1 MLSRGLDDSF
11 DPEIRR
17 NITAVTATRL
27 VTNACYR
34 FAPPF
39 LAIIAKGFNA
49 SIEDVGIALAIS
61 ELTGLTSPM
70 AGRFVDR
77 LTHRTSMLLGLIGTA
92 VGCII
97 AALATNL
104 TMFGVGVAVLTL
116 TKQSFDLGLGAWIAD
131 HVKYEQRG
139 RIVGLTETSWALG
152 LLVGVSAM
160 GVITALTSWR
170 VAYWVGVTSLVI
182 CVVVIAG
189 RINARPRAHHV
200 HVHGTPKR
208 ITGRSWLVVAT
219 MFCIMA
225 SAQNLF
231 VTFGAWLEDGFGFGA
246 ARISAV
252 GFLVGG
258 IELLASTSSARLT
271 DTWGKENSIAI
282 GALLIVPSGI
292 LLALGESNLIVGVI
306 AVIIY
311 FMSFEFSVVSLL
323 PLATQLVPN
332 NPGAGLGWVLGA
344 GTVGRAVMSRVATTT
359 YANYGIGAPAMIG
372 AVFGILGAACILSFR
387 RRGGAHLG

>member
-1 MLSRGLDDSF
+1 MLGRGLDDSF

-17 NITAVTATRL
+17 NITAVTAARL

-39 LAIIAKGFNA
+39 LAIIAKGFDA
-49 SIEDVGIALAIS
+49 SIEDIGIAVAIS

-70 AGRFVDR
+70 AGRLVDR
-77 LTHRTSMLLGLIGTA
+77 LTHRTSMLLGLVGTA
-92 VGCII
+92 IGCAI
-97 AALATNL
+97 AALAPNL
-104 TMFGVGVAVLTL
+104 AVFGVGVAVLAL

-139 RIVGLTETSWALG
+139 RIVGLTETAWALG

-160 GVITALTSWR
+160 GVITSLTSWR
-170 VAYWVGVTSLVI
+170 VAYWVGIASLVVSI
-182 CVVVIAG
+182 VVIAG
-189 RINARPRAHHV
+189 RINSRPRATHA
-200 HVHGTPKR
+200 HVHGDRRR
-208 ITGRSWLVVAT
+208 ITGRGWLVVAT

-246 ARISAV
+246 ARISAI

-258 IELLASTSSARLT
+258 IELVASTSSARLT
-271 DTWGKENSIAI
+271 DSWGKENSIAI
-282 GALLIVPSGI
+282 GALVIVPAGI
-292 LLALGESNLIVGVI
+292 VLALGESNVVIGVA

-311 FMSFEFSVVSLL
+311 FLGFEFSVVSLL

-344 GTVGRAVMSRVATTT
+344 GTVGRAVMARVATTT
-359 YANYGIGAPAMIG
+359 YSEYGIAAPALIG
-372 AVFGILGAACILSFR
+372 AVFGVLGALCITAFR
-387 RRGGAHLG
+387 RRGGA

>member
-1 MLSRGLDDSF
+1 MLGRGLDDSF
-11 DPEIRR
+11 DGEIRN
-17 NITAVTATRL
+17 NITAVTAARL

-39 LAIIAKGFNA
+39 LAIIAKGFDA
-49 SIEDVGIALAIS
+49 SIEDIGIALAIS

-70 AGRFVDR
+70 AGRLVDR
-77 LTHRTSMLLGLIGTA
+77 LTHRMSMLLGLIGTTI
-92 VGCII
+92 GCVI
-97 AALATNL
+97 AALSPNL
-104 TMFGVGVAVLTL
+104 LVFGIGVTVLAL

-139 RIVGLTETSWALG
+139 RIVGLTETAWALG

-160 GVITALTSWR
+160 GVITAVSSWR
-170 VAYWVGVTSLVI
+170 VAYWVGIASLVAFI
-182 CVVVIAG
+182 VVIAG
-189 RINARPRAHHV
+189 RINAQPRATHV
-200 HVHGTPKR
+200 HVHGAPKR
-208 ITGRSWLVVAT
+208 ITGRAWLVVAT

-231 VTFGAWLEDGFGFGA
+231 VTFGAWLEDDFGFGA

-258 IELLASTSSARLT
+258 IELVASTSSARLT
-271 DTWGKENSIAI
+271 DSWGKENSIAL

-292 LLALGESNLIVGVI
+292 LLALGGSNLVVGVV

-311 FMSFEFSVVSLL
+311 FMGFEFSVVSLL
-323 PLATQLVPN
+323 PVATQLVPN

-344 GTVGRAVMSRVATTT
+344 GTVGRAVMARVATTS
-359 YANYGIGAPAMIG
+359 YSEYGIAAPALIG
-372 AVFGILGAACILSFR
+372 AVFGVLGALCILAFR
-387 RRGGAHLG
+387 RRGGAHVD

>member
-1 MLSRGLDDSF
+1 MLNRLLDDSF
-11 DPEIRR
+11 DKEIRR
-17 NITAVTATRL
+17 NITAVTVARL
-27 VTNACYR
+27 VANAAYR
-34 FAPPF
+34 FAPLF
-39 LAIIAKGFNA
+39 LATIARGF
-49 SIEDVGIALAIS
+49 DVSLSTLGFAIFVS
-61 ELTGLTSPM
+61 ELSGFASPL
-70 AGRFVDR
+70 AGRIVDR

-92 VGCII
+92 LGCVI
-97 AALATNL
+97 AALAPNL
-104 TMFGVGVAVLTL
+104 LVFGIGVAVLAL

-160 GVITALTSWR
+160 GVITALSSWR
-170 VAYWVGVTSLVI
+170 VAYWVGIASLVFY
-182 CVVVIAG
+182 VFVIAK
-189 RINARPRAHHV
+189 RINAQPRATHE
-200 HVHGTPKR
+200 HVHGAPRR
-208 ITGRSWLVVAT
+208 ITGRAWLVVAT

-231 VTFGAWLEDGFGFGA
+231 VTFGAWLEDDFGFGA

-258 IELLASTSSARLT
+258 IELVASTSSARLT
-271 DTWGKENSIAI
+271 DTWGKENSIAL

-292 LLALGESNLIVGVI
+292 LLALGGSNLIIGVI

-311 FMSFEFSVVSLL
+311 FMGFEFSVVSLL
-323 PLATQLVPN
+323 PVATQLVPN

-344 GTVGRAVMSRVATTT
+344 GTVGRAVMARVATTSYT
-359 YANYGIGAPAMIG
+359 EYGIGAPALIG
-372 AVFGILGAACILSFR
+372 AAFGVLGALCILAFR

>member
-1 MLSRGLDDSF
+1 MLGRGLDDSF

-17 NITAVTATRL
+17 NITAVTSARL

-49 SIEDVGIALAIS
+49 SIEDIGIAVAIS

-70 AGRFVDR
+70 AGRLVDR
-77 LTHRTSMLLGLIGTA
+77 LSHRTSMLLGLVGTA
-92 VGCII
+92 LGCMI
-97 AALATNL
+97 AALAPNL
-104 TMFGVGVAVLTL
+104 VVFGVGIAVLAL
-116 TKQSFDLGLGAWIAD
+116 TKQSFDLGLGSWIAD

-152 LLVGVSAM
+152 LLIGVSAM
-160 GVITALTSWR
+160 GLITAVSSWR
-170 VAYWVGVTSLVI
+170 VAYWVGIAMLAWFVLVI
-182 CVVVIAG
+182 G
-189 RINARPRAHHV
+189 RRVNAAPRATHV
-200 HVHGTPKR
+200 HVHGAPRR
-208 ITGRSWLVVAT
+208 ITGHAWFAVAT

-231 VTFGAWLEDGFGFGA
+231 VTFGAWLEDDFGFGA
-246 ARISAV
+246 ARISAI

-258 IELLASTSSARLT
+258 IELFASTSSARLT
-271 DTWGKENSIAI
+271 DRWGKERSIAI
-282 GALLIVPSGI
+282 GALLIAPAGI
-292 LLALGESNLIVGVI
+292 VLALGGSNLVVGVAAI
-306 AVIIY
+306 VIY
-311 FMSFEFSVVSLL
+311 FMGFEFSVVSLL
-323 PLATQLVPN
+323 PVATQLVPN

-344 GTVGRAVMSRVATTT
+344 GTVGRAVMAPIATTA
-359 YANYGIGAPAMIG
+359 YANQGIGAPALIG
-372 AVFGILGAACILSFR
+372 ATFGVLGALCISSFR

>member
-1 MLSRGLDDSF
+1 MLGRGLDDSF

-17 NITAVTATRL
+17 NITAVTAARL

-39 LAIIAKGFNA
+39 LAIIAKGFDA
-49 SIEDVGIALAIS
+49 SIEDIGIAVAIS

-70 AGRFVDR
+70 AGRLVDR
-77 LTHRTSMLLGLIGTA
+77 LTHRTSMLLGLVGTA
-92 VGCII
+92 LGCVI
-97 AALATNL
+97 AALAPNL
-104 TMFGVGVAVLTL
+104 LVFGIGVAVLAL

-152 LLVGVSAM
+152 LLIGVSVM
-160 GVITALTSWR
+160 GVITALSSWR
-170 VAYWVGVTSLVI
+170 VAYWVGIASLVFY
-182 CVVVIAG
+182 VFVIAR
-189 RINARPRAHHV
+189 RINAQPRATHE
-200 HVHGTPKR
+200 HVHGAPRR
-208 ITGRSWLVVAT
+208 ITGRAWLVVAT

-231 VTFGAWLEDGFGFGA
+231 VTFGAWLEDDFGFGA

-258 IELLASTSSARLT
+258 IELVASTSSARLT
-271 DTWGKENSIAI
+271 DTWGKENSIAL

-292 LLALGESNLIVGVI
+292 LLALGGSNLIIGVI

-311 FMSFEFSVVSLL
+311 FMGFEFSVVSLL
-323 PLATQLVPN
+323 PVATQLVPN

-344 GTVGRAVMSRVATTT
+344 GTVGRAVMARVATTSYT
-359 YANYGIGAPAMIG
+359 EYGIAAPALIG
-372 AVFGILGAACILSFR
+372 AAFGVLGALCILAFR

>member
-1 MLSRGLDDSF
+1 MLGRGLDDSF

-17 NITAVTATRL
+17 NITAVTAARL

-39 LAIIAKGFNA
+39 LAIIAKGFDA
-49 SIEDVGIALAIS
+49 SIEDIGIAVAIS

-70 AGRFVDR
+70 AGRLVDR
-77 LTHRTSMLLGLIGTA
+77 LSHRTSMLLGLVGTA
-92 VGCII
+92 LGCVI
-97 AALATNL
+97 AALAPNL
-104 TMFGVGVAVLTL
+104 FTFGVGIAVLAL
-116 TKQSFDLGLGAWIAD
+116 TKQSFDLGLGSWIAD

-160 GVITALTSWR
+160 GLITAVSSWR
-170 VAYWVGVTSLVI
+170 VAYWVGIAMLAWFVLVI
-182 CVVVIAG
+182 G
-189 RINARPRAHHV
+189 RRVNAQPRATHI
-200 HVHGTPKR
+200 HVHGAPRR
-208 ITGRSWLVVAT
+208 ITGHAWFAVAT

-231 VTFGAWLEDGFGFGA
+231 VTFGAWLEDDFGFGA
-246 ARISAV
+246 ARISAI

-258 IELLASTSSARLT
+258 IELFASTSSARLT
-271 DTWGKENSIAI
+271 DRWGKERSIAI
-282 GALLIVPSGI
+282 GALVIAPAGIV
-292 LLALGESNLIVGVI
+292 LALGGSNLVVGVAAI
-306 AVIIY
+306 VIY
-311 FMSFEFSVVSLL
+311 FMGFEFSVVSLL
-323 PLATQLVPN
+323 PVATQLVPN

-344 GTVGRAVMSRVATTT
+344 GTVGRAVMAPIATTT
-359 YANYGIGAPAMIG
+359 YANHGIGAPALIG
-372 AVFGILGAACILSFR
+372 ATFGVLGALCISSFR

>member
-1 MLSRGLDDSF
+1 MLGRGLDDSF

-17 NITAVTATRL
+17 NITAVTSARL

-49 SIEDVGIALAIS
+49 SIEDIGIAVAIS

-70 AGRFVDR
+70 AGRLVDR
-77 LTHRTSMLLGLIGTA
+77 LSHRTSMLLGLVGTA
-92 VGCII
+92 LGCMI
-97 AALATNL
+97 AALAHNL
-104 TMFGVGVAVLTL
+104 VVFGVGIAVLAL
-116 TKQSFDLGLGAWIAD
+116 TKQSFDLGLGSWIAD

-152 LLVGVSAM
+152 LLIGVSAM
-160 GVITALTSWR
+160 GLITAVSSWR
-170 VAYWVGVTSLVI
+170 VAYWVGIAMLAWFVLVI
-182 CVVVIAG
+182 G
-189 RINARPRAHHV
+189 RRVNAAPRATHV
-200 HVHGTPKR
+200 HVHGAPRR
-208 ITGRSWLVVAT
+208 ITGHAWFAVAT

-231 VTFGAWLEDGFGFGA
+231 VTFGAWLEDDFGFGA
-246 ARISAV
+246 ARISAI

-258 IELLASTSSARLT
+258 IELFASTSSARLT
-271 DTWGKENSIAI
+271 DRWGKERSIAI
-282 GALLIVPSGI
+282 GALLIAPAGI
-292 LLALGESNLIVGVI
+292 VLALGGSNLVVGVAAI
-306 AVIIY
+306 VIY
-311 FMSFEFSVVSLL
+311 FMGFEFSVVSLL
-323 PLATQLVPN
+323 PVATQLVPN

-344 GTVGRAVMSRVATTT
+344 GTVGRAVMAPIATTA
-359 YANYGIGAPAMIG
+359 YANQGIGAPALIG
-372 AVFGILGAACILSFR
+372 ATFGVLGALCISSFR

>member
-1 MLSRGLDDSF
+1 
-11 DPEIRR
+11 
-17 NITAVTATRL
+17 
-27 VTNACYR
+27 
-34 FAPPF
+34 
-39 LAIIAKGFNA
+39 
-49 SIEDVGIALAIS
+49 
-61 ELTGLTSPM
+61 
-70 AGRFVDR
+70 
-77 LTHRTSMLLGLIGTA
+77 MLLGLVGTA
-92 VGCII
+92 LGCVI
-97 AALATNL
+97 AALAPNL
-104 TMFGVGVAVLTL
+104 LVFGIGVAVLAL

-160 GVITALTSWR
+160 GVITALSSWR
-170 VAYWVGVTSLVI
+170 VAYWVGIASLVFY
-182 CVVVIAG
+182 VFVIAK
-189 RINARPRAHHV
+189 RINAQPRATHE
-200 HVHGTPKR
+200 HVHGAPRR
-208 ITGRSWLVVAT
+208 ITGRAWLVVAT

-231 VTFGAWLEDGFGFGA
+231 VTFGAWLEDDFGFGA

-258 IELLASTSSARLT
+258 IELVASTSSARLT
-271 DTWGKENSIAI
+271 DTWGKENSIAL

-292 LLALGESNLIVGVI
+292 LLALGGSNLIIGVI

-311 FMSFEFSVVSLL
+311 FMGFEFSVVSLL
-323 PLATQLVPN
+323 PVATQLVPN

-344 GTVGRAVMSRVATTT
+344 GTVGRAVMARVATTSYT
-359 YANYGIGAPAMIG
+359 EYGIAAPALIG
-372 AVFGILGAACILSFR
+372 AAFGVLGALCILAFR

>member
-1 MLSRGLDDSF
+1 MLGRGLDDSF

-17 NITAVTATRL
+17 NITAVTSARL

-49 SIEDVGIALAIS
+49 SIEDIGIAVAIS

-70 AGRFVDR
+70 AGRLVDR
-77 LTHRTSMLLGLIGTA
+77 LSHRTSMLLGLVGTA
-92 VGCII
+92 LGCMI
-97 AALATNL
+97 AALAPNL
-104 TMFGVGVAVLTL
+104 VVFGVGIAVLAL
-116 TKQSFDLGLGAWIAD
+116 TKQSFDLGLGSWIAD

-152 LLVGVSAM
+152 LLIGVSAM
-160 GVITALTSWR
+160 GLITAVSSWR
-170 VAYWVGVTSLVI
+170 VAYWVGIAMLAWFVLVI
-182 CVVVIAG
+182 G
-189 RINARPRAHHV
+189 RRVNAAPRATHV
-200 HVHGTPKR
+200 HVHGAPRR
-208 ITGRSWLVVAT
+208 ITGHAWFAVAT

-231 VTFGAWLEDGFGFGA
+231 VTFGAWLEDDFGFGA
-246 ARISAV
+246 ARISAI

-258 IELLASTSSARLT
+258 IELFASTSSARLT
-271 DTWGKENSIAI
+271 DRWGKERSIAI
-282 GALLIVPSGI
+282 GALLIAPAGI
-292 LLALGESNLIVGVI
+292 VLALGGSNLVVGVAAI
-306 AVIIY
+306 IIY
-311 FMSFEFSVVSLL
+311 FMGFEFSVVSLL
-323 PLATQLVPN
+323 PVATQLVPN

-344 GTVGRAVMSRVATTT
+344 GTVGRAVMAPIATTT
-359 YANYGIGAPAMIG
+359 YANQGIGAPALIG
-372 AVFGILGAACILSFR
+372 ATFGVLGALCISSFR

>member
-1 MLSRGLDDSF
+1 MLGRGLDDSF

-17 NITAVTATRL
+17 NITAVTAARL

-39 LAIIAKGFNA
+39 LAIIAKGFDA
-49 SIEDVGIALAIS
+49 SIEDIGIAVAIS

-70 AGRFVDR
+70 AGRLVDR

-92 VGCII
+92 LGCVI
-97 AALATNL
+97 AALAPNL
-104 TMFGVGVAVLTL
+104 LVFGIGVAVLAL

-160 GVITALTSWR
+160 GVITALSSWR
-170 VAYWVGVTSLVI
+170 VAYWVGIASLVFY
-182 CVVVIAG
+182 VFVIAK
-189 RINARPRAHHV
+189 RINAQPRA
-200 HVHGTPKR
+200 PRR
-208 ITGRSWLVVAT
+208 ITGRAWLVVAT

-231 VTFGAWLEDGFGFGA
+231 VTFGAWLEDDFGFGA

-258 IELLASTSSARLT
+258 IELVASTSSARLT
-271 DTWGKENSIAI
+271 DTWGKENSIAL

-292 LLALGESNLIVGVI
+292 LLALGGSNLIIGVV

-311 FMSFEFSVVSLL
+311 FMGFEFSVVSLL
-323 PLATQLVPN
+323 PVATQLVPN

-344 GTVGRAVMSRVATTT
+344 GTVGRAVMARVATTSYT
-359 YANYGIGAPAMIG
+359 EYGIAAPALIG
-372 AVFGILGAACILSFR
+372 AAFGVLGALCILAFR

>member
-1 MLSRGLDDSF
+1 MLGRGLDDSF

-17 NITAVTATRL
+17 NITAVTAARL

-39 LAIIAKGFNA
+39 LAIIAKGFDA
-49 SIEDVGIALAIS
+49 SIEDIGIAVAIS

-70 AGRFVDR
+70 AGRLVDR
-77 LTHRTSMLLGLIGTA
+77 LSHRTSMLLGLVGTA
-92 VGCII
+92 LGCMI
-97 AALATNL
+97 AALAPNL
-104 TMFGVGVAVLTL
+104 FTFGVGIAVLAL
-116 TKQSFDLGLGAWIAD
+116 TKQSFDLGLGSWIAD

-160 GVITALTSWR
+160 GLITAVSSWR
-170 VAYWVGVTSLVI
+170 VAYWVGIAMLAWFVLVI
-182 CVVVIAG
+182 G
-189 RINARPRAHHV
+189 RRVNAQPRATHV
-200 HVHGTPKR
+200 HVHGAPRR
-208 ITGRSWLVVAT
+208 ITGHAWFAVAT

-231 VTFGAWLEDGFGFGA
+231 VTFGAWLEDDFGFGA
-246 ARISAV
+246 ARISAI

-258 IELLASTSSARLT
+258 IELFASTSSARLT
-271 DTWGKENSIAI
+271 DRWGKERSIAI
-282 GALLIVPSGI
+282 GALVIAPAGIV
-292 LLALGESNLIVGVI
+292 LALGGSNLVVGVAAI
-306 AVIIY
+306 VIY
-311 FMSFEFSVVSLL
+311 FMGFEFSVVSLL
-323 PLATQLVPN
+323 PVATQLVPN

-344 GTVGRAVMSRVATTT
+344 GTVGRAVMAPIATTT
-359 YANYGIGAPAMIG
+359 YANHGIGAPALIG
-372 AVFGILGAACILSFR
+372 ATFGVLGAVCISSFR

>member
-1 MLSRGLDDSF
+1 MLGRGLDDSF
-11 DPEIRR
+11 DAEIRN
-17 NITAVTATRL
+17 NITAVTAARL

-39 LAIIAKGFNA
+39 LAIIAKGFDA
-49 SIEDVGIALAIS
+49 SIEDIGIALAIS

-70 AGRFVDR
+70 AGRLVDR
-77 LTHRTSMLLGLIGTA
+77 LTHRISMLLGLIGTTI
-92 VGCII
+92 GCVI
-97 AALATNL
+97 AALSPNL
-104 TMFGVGVAVLTL
+104 LVFGIGVTVLAL

-139 RIVGLTETSWALG
+139 RIVGLTETAWALG

-160 GVITALTSWR
+160 GVITAVSSWR
-170 VAYWVGVTSLVI
+170 VAYWVGIASLVAFI
-182 CVVVIAG
+182 VVIAG
-189 RINARPRAHHV
+189 RINAQPRATHV
-200 HVHGTPKR
+200 HVHGAPKR
-208 ITGRSWLVVAT
+208 ITGRAWLVVAT

-231 VTFGAWLEDGFGFGA
+231 VTFGAWLEDDFGFGA

-258 IELLASTSSARLT
+258 IELVASTSSARLT
-271 DTWGKENSIAI
+271 DSWGKENSIAL

-292 LLALGESNLIVGVI
+292 LLALGGSNLFVGVV

-311 FMSFEFSVVSLL
+311 FMGFEFSVVSLL
-323 PLATQLVPN
+323 PVATQLVPN

-344 GTVGRAVMSRVATTT
+344 GTVGRAVMARVATTS
-359 YANYGIGAPAMIG
+359 YSEYGIAAPALIG
-372 AVFGILGAACILSFR
+372 AVFGVLGALCILAFR
-387 RRGGAHLG
+387 RRGGAHVD

>member
-1 MLSRGLDDSF
+1 MLGRGLDDSF

-17 NITAVTATRL
+17 NITAVTAARL

-39 LAIIAKGFNA
+39 LAIIAKGFDA
-49 SIEDVGIALAIS
+49 SIEDIGIAVAIS

-70 AGRFVDR
+70 AGRLVDR
-77 LTHRTSMLLGLIGTA
+77 LSHRTSMLLGLVGTA
-92 VGCII
+92 LGCVI
-97 AALATNL
+97 AALAPNL
-104 TMFGVGVAVLTL
+104 FVFGLGIAVLAL
-116 TKQSFDLGLGAWIAD
+116 TKQSFDLGLGSWIAD

-160 GVITALTSWR
+160 GLITAISSWR
-170 VAYWVGVTSLVI
+170 VAYWVGIAMLAWFVLVI
-182 CVVVIAG
+182 G
-189 RINARPRAHHV
+189 RRVNAAPRATHV
-200 HVHGTPKR
+200 HVHGAPQR
-208 ITGRSWLVVAT
+208 ITGHAWFAVAT

-231 VTFGAWLEDGFGFGA
+231 VTFGAWLEDDFGFGA
-246 ARISAV
+246 ARISAI

-258 IELLASTSSARLT
+258 IELFASTSSARLT
-271 DTWGKENSIAI
+271 DRWGKERSIAI
-282 GALLIVPSGI
+282 GALLIAPAGVV
-292 LLALGESNLIVGVI
+292 LALGGSNLVIGVA
-306 AVIIY
+306 AVVIY
-311 FMSFEFSVVSLL
+311 FMGFEFSVVSLL
-323 PLATQLVPN
+323 PVATQLVPN

-344 GTVGRAVMSRVATTT
+344 GTVGRAVMAPIATTG
-359 YANYGIGAPAMIG
+359 YANLGIGAPALVG
-372 AVFGILGAACILSFR
+372 AAFGVLGALSITSFR

>member
-1 MLSRGLDDSF
+1 MLGRGLDDSF

-17 NITAVTATRL
+17 NITAVTAARL

-39 LAIIAKGFNA
+39 LAIIAKGFDA
-49 SIEDVGIALAIS
+49 SIEDIGIAVAIS

-70 AGRFVDR
+70 AGRLVDR
-77 LTHRTSMLLGLIGTA
+77 LSHRTSMLLGLVGTA
-92 VGCII
+92 LGCVI
-97 AALATNL
+97 AALAPNL
-104 TMFGVGVAVLTL
+104 FTFGVGIAVLAL
-116 TKQSFDLGLGAWIAD
+116 TKQSFDLGLGSWIAD

-160 GVITALTSWR
+160 GLITAVSSWR
-170 VAYWVGVTSLVI
+170 VAYWVGIAMLAWFVLVI
-182 CVVVIAG
+182 G
-189 RINARPRAHHV
+189 RRVNAQPRATHV
-200 HVHGTPKR
+200 HVHGAPRR
-208 ITGRSWLVVAT
+208 ITGHAWFAVAT

-231 VTFGAWLEDGFGFGA
+231 VTFGAWLEDDFGFGA
-246 ARISAV
+246 ARISAI

-258 IELLASTSSARLT
+258 IELFASTSSARLT
-271 DTWGKENSIAI
+271 DRWGKERSIAI
-282 GALLIVPSGI
+282 GALVIAPAGIV
-292 LLALGESNLIVGVI
+292 LALGGSNLVVGVA
-306 AVIIY
+306 AVVIY
-311 FMSFEFSVVSLL
+311 FMGFEFSVVSLL
-323 PLATQLVPN
+323 PVATQLVPN

-344 GTVGRAVMSRVATTT
+344 GTVGRAVMAPIATTT
-359 YANYGIGAPAMIG
+359 YANHGIGAPALIG
-372 AVFGILGAACILSFR
+372 ATFGVLGAVCISSFR

>member
-1 MLSRGLDDSF
+1 MLGRGLDDSF
-11 DPEIRR
+11 DAEIRN
-17 NITAVTATRL
+17 NITAVTAARL

-39 LAIIAKGFNA
+39 LAIIAKGFDA
-49 SIEDVGIALAIS
+49 SIEDIGIALAIS

-70 AGRFVDR
+70 AGRLVDR
-77 LTHRTSMLLGLIGTA
+77 LTHRMSMLLGLIGTTI
-92 VGCII
+92 GCVI
-97 AALATNL
+97 AALSPNL
-104 TMFGVGVAVLTL
+104 LVFGIGVTVLAL

-139 RIVGLTETSWALG
+139 RIVGLTETAWALG

-160 GVITALTSWR
+160 GVITAVSSWR
-170 VAYWVGVTSLVI
+170 VAYWVGIVSLVAFI
-182 CVVVIAG
+182 VVIAG
-189 RINARPRAHHV
+189 RINAQPRATHV
-200 HVHGTPKR
+200 HVHGAPKR
-208 ITGRSWLVVAT
+208 ITGRAWLVVAT

-231 VTFGAWLEDGFGFGA
+231 VTFGAWLEDDFGFGA

-258 IELLASTSSARLT
+258 IELVASTSSARLT
-271 DTWGKENSIAI
+271 DTWGKENSIAL

-292 LLALGESNLIVGVI
+292 LLALGGSNLIVGVV

-311 FMSFEFSVVSLL
+311 FMGFEFSVVSLL
-323 PLATQLVPN
+323 PVATQLVPN

-344 GTVGRAVMSRVATTT
+344 GTVGRAVMARVATTS
-359 YANYGIGAPAMIG
+359 YSEYGIAAPALIG
-372 AVFGILGAACILSFR
+372 AVFGVLGALCILAFR
-387 RRGGAHLG
+387 RRGGAHVD

>member
-11 DPEIRR
+11 DPEIRH
-17 NITAVTATRL
+17 NITAVTSARL

-39 LAIIAKGFNA
+39 LAIIAKGFDA
-49 SIEDVGIALAIS
+49 SIEDIGIALAIS

-70 AGRFVDR
+70 AGRLVDR

-92 VGCII
+92 LGCII

-104 TMFGVGVAVLTL
+104 TMFGFGVAVLAV

-170 VAYWVGVTSLVI
+170 VAYCVGVAALVV
-182 CVVVIAG
+182 CVAVIAG
-189 RINARPRAHHV
+189 RINARPRVSHT
-200 HVHGTPKR
+200 HVHGAPKR

-258 IELLASTSSARLT
+258 IELVASTSSARLT

-282 GALLIVPSGI
+282 GALLIVPAGI
-292 LLALGESNLIVGVI
+292 LLALGESHLVVGVI
-306 AVIIY
+306 AIIVY
-311 FMSFEFSVVSLL
+311 FMGFEFSVVSLL
-323 PLATQLVPN
+323 PVATQLVPN

-344 GTVGRAVMSRVATTT
+344 GTVGRAVMSRVATTA
-359 YANYGIGAPAMIG
+359 YADHGIGAPALIG
-372 AVFGILGAACILSFR
+372 AVFGVFGALCIVSFR

>member
-1 MLSRGLDDSF
+1 MLGRGLDDSF

-17 NITAVTATRL
+17 NITAVTAARL

-39 LAIIAKGFNA
+39 LAIIAKGFDA
-49 SIEDVGIALAIS
+49 SIEDIGIAVAIS

-70 AGRFVDR
+70 AGRLVDR
-77 LTHRTSMLLGLIGTA
+77 LSHRTSMLLGLVGTA
-92 VGCII
+92 LGCMI
-97 AALATNL
+97 AALAPNL
-104 TMFGVGVAVLTL
+104 FTFGVGIAVLAL
-116 TKQSFDLGLGAWIAD
+116 TKQSFDLGLGSWIAD

-160 GVITALTSWR
+160 GLITAISSWR
-170 VAYWVGVTSLVI
+170 VAYWVGIAMLAWFVLVI
-182 CVVVIAG
+182 G
-189 RINARPRAHHV
+189 RRVNAQPRATHV
-200 HVHGTPKR
+200 HVHGAPRR
-208 ITGRSWLVVAT
+208 ITGHAWFAVAT

-231 VTFGAWLEDGFGFGA
+231 VTFGAWLEDDFGFGA
-246 ARISAV
+246 ARISAI

-258 IELLASTSSARLT
+258 IELFASTSSARLT
-271 DTWGKENSIAI
+271 DRWGKERSIAI
-282 GALLIVPSGI
+282 GALVIAPAGIV
-292 LLALGESNLIVGVI
+292 LALGGSNLVVGVAAI
-306 AVIIY
+306 VIY
-311 FMSFEFSVVSLL
+311 FMGFEFSVVSLL
-323 PLATQLVPN
+323 PVATQLVPN

-344 GTVGRAVMSRVATTT
+344 GTVGRAVMAPIATTT
-359 YANYGIGAPAMIG
+359 YANHGIGAPALIG
-372 AVFGILGAACILSFR
+372 ATFGVLGAVCISSFR

>member
-11 DPEIRR
+11 DPEIRD
-17 NITAVTATRL
+17 NITAVTAARL

-39 LAIIAKGFNA
+39 LAIIAKGFDA
-49 SIEDVGIALAIS
+49 SIEDIGIALAIS

-70 AGRFVDR
+70 AGRLVDR

-92 VGCII
+92 IGCTI

-104 TMFGVGVAVLTL
+104 TMFGLGVAVLAL

-160 GVITALTSWR
+160 GLITALSSWR
-170 VAYWVGVTSLVI
+170 VAYWVGVAALVV

-189 RINARPRAHHV
+189 RINARPRISHT
-200 HVHGTPKR
+200 HVHGVPKR

-258 IELLASTSSARLT
+258 IELVASTSSARLT
-271 DTWGKENSIAI
+271 DSWGKENSIAI
-282 GALLIVPSGI
+282 GALLIVPAGI
-292 LLALGESNLIVGVI
+292 VLAIGESNLIIGVA
-306 AVIIY
+306 AVIVY
-311 FMSFEFSVVSLL
+311 FMGFEFSVVSLL
-323 PLATQLVPN
+323 PVATQLVPN

-344 GTVGRAVMSRVATTT
+344 GTVGRAVMARVATTT
-359 YANYGIGAPAMIG
+359 YAEYGIGAPALIG
-372 AVFGILGAACILSFR
+372 SVFGILGAACIVSFR

>member
-1 MLSRGLDDSF
+1 MLGRGLDDSF

-17 NITAVTATRL
+17 NITAVTSARL

-49 SIEDVGIALAIS
+49 SIEDIGIAVAIS

-70 AGRFVDR
+70 AGRLVDR
-77 LTHRTSMLLGLIGTA
+77 LSHRTSMLLGLVGTA
-92 VGCII
+92 LGCMI
-97 AALATNL
+97 AALAPNL
-104 TMFGVGVAVLTL
+104 VVFGVGIAVLAL
-116 TKQSFDLGLGAWIAD
+116 TKQSFDLGLGSWIAD

-152 LLVGVSAM
+152 LLIGVSAM
-160 GVITALTSWR
+160 GLITAVSSWR
-170 VAYWVGVTSLVI
+170 VAYWVGIAMLAWFVLVI
-182 CVVVIAG
+182 G
-189 RINARPRAHHV
+189 RRVNAAPRATHV
-200 HVHGTPKR
+200 HVHGAPRR
-208 ITGRSWLVVAT
+208 ITGHAWFAVAT

-231 VTFGAWLEDGFGFGA
+231 VTFGAWLEDDFGFGA
-246 ARISAV
+246 ARISAI

-258 IELLASTSSARLT
+258 IELFASTSSARLT
-271 DTWGKENSIAI
+271 DRWGKERSIAI
-282 GALLIVPSGI
+282 GALLIAPAGI
-292 LLALGESNLIVGVI
+292 VLALGGSNLVVGVAAI
-306 AVIIY
+306 VIY
-311 FMSFEFSVVSLL
+311 FMGFEFSVVSLL
-323 PLATQLVPN
+323 PVATQLVPN

-344 GTVGRAVMSRVATTT
+344 GTVGRAVMAPIATTT
-359 YANYGIGAPAMIG
+359 YANQGIGAPALIG
-372 AVFGILGAACILSFR
+372 ATFGVLGALCISSFR

>member
-1 MLSRGLDDSF
+1 MLGRGLDDSF

-17 NITAVTATRL
+17 NITAVTAARL

-39 LAIIAKGFNA
+39 LAIIAKGFDA
-49 SIEDVGIALAIS
+49 SIEDIGIAVAIS

-70 AGRFVDR
+70 AGRLVDR
-77 LTHRTSMLLGLIGTA
+77 LSHRTSMLLGLVGTA
-92 VGCII
+92 LGCMI
-97 AALATNL
+97 AALAPNL
-104 TMFGVGVAVLTL
+104 FTFGVGIAVLAL
-116 TKQSFDLGLGAWIAD
+116 TKQSFDLGLGSWIAD

-160 GVITALTSWR
+160 GLITAISSWR
-170 VAYWVGVTSLVI
+170 VAYWVGIAMLAWFVLVI
-182 CVVVIAG
+182 G
-189 RINARPRAHHV
+189 RRVNAQPRATHV
-200 HVHGTPKR
+200 HVHGAPRR
-208 ITGRSWLVVAT
+208 ITGHAWFAVAT

-231 VTFGAWLEDGFGFGA
+231 VTFGAWLEDDFGFGA
-246 ARISAV
+246 ARISAI

-258 IELLASTSSARLT
+258 IELFASTSSARLT
-271 DTWGKENSIAI
+271 DRWGKERSIAI
-282 GALLIVPSGI
+282 GALVIAPAGIV
-292 LLALGESNLIVGVI
+292 LALGGSNLVVGVAAI
-306 AVIIY
+306 VIY
-311 FMSFEFSVVSLL
+311 FMGFEFSVVSLL
-323 PLATQLVPN
+323 PVATQLVPN

-344 GTVGRAVMSRVATTT
+344 GTVGRAVMAPIATTT
-359 YANYGIGAPAMIG
+359 YANHGIGAPALIG
-372 AVFGILGAACILSFR
+372 ATFGVLGALCISSFR

>member
-1 MLSRGLDDSF
+1 MLGRGLDDSF

-17 NITAVTATRL
+17 NITAVTAARL

-39 LAIIAKGFNA
+39 LAIIAKGFDA
-49 SIEDVGIALAIS
+49 SIEDIGIAVAIS

-70 AGRFVDR
+70 AGRLVDR
-77 LTHRTSMLLGLIGTA
+77 LSHRTSMLLGLVGTA
-92 VGCII
+92 LGCMI
-97 AALATNL
+97 AALAPNL
-104 TMFGVGVAVLTL
+104 FTFGVGIAVLAL
-116 TKQSFDLGLGAWIAD
+116 TKQSFDLGLGSWIAD

-160 GVITALTSWR
+160 GLITAISSWR
-170 VAYWVGVTSLVI
+170 VAYWVGIAMLAWFVLVI
-182 CVVVIAG
+182 G
-189 RINARPRAHHV
+189 RRVNAQPRATHV
-200 HVHGTPKR
+200 HVHDAPRR
-208 ITGRSWLVVAT
+208 ITGHAWFAVAT

-231 VTFGAWLEDGFGFGA
+231 VTFGAWLEDDFGFGA
-246 ARISAV
+246 ARISAI

-258 IELLASTSSARLT
+258 IELFASTSSARLT
-271 DTWGKENSIAI
+271 DRWGKERSIAI
-282 GALLIVPSGI
+282 GALVIAPAGIV
-292 LLALGESNLIVGVI
+292 LALGGSNLVVGVAAI
-306 AVIIY
+306 VIY
-311 FMSFEFSVVSLL
+311 FMGFEFSVVSLL
-323 PLATQLVPN
+323 PVATQLVPN

-344 GTVGRAVMSRVATTT
+344 GTVGRAVMAPIATTT
-359 YANYGIGAPAMIG
+359 YANHGIGAPALIG
-372 AVFGILGAACILSFR
+372 ATFGVLGAVCISSFR

>member
-1 MLSRGLDDSF
+1 MLGRGLDDSF

-17 NITAVTATRL
+17 NITAVTAARL

-39 LAIIAKGFNA
+39 LAIIAKGFDA
-49 SIEDVGIALAIS
+49 SIEDIGIAVAIS

-70 AGRFVDR
+70 AGRLVDR
-77 LTHRTSMLLGLIGTA
+77 LSHRTSMLLGLVGTA
-92 VGCII
+92 LGCMI
-97 AALATNL
+97 AALSPNL
-104 TMFGVGVAVLTL
+104 FTFGVGIAVLAL
-116 TKQSFDLGLGAWIAD
+116 TKQSFDLGLGSWIAD

-160 GVITALTSWR
+160 GLITAVSSWR
-170 VAYWVGVTSLVI
+170 VAYWVGIAMLAWFVLVI
-182 CVVVIAG
+182 G
-189 RINARPRAHHV
+189 RRVNAQPRSTHV
-200 HVHGTPKR
+200 HVHGAPRR
-208 ITGRSWLVVAT
+208 ITGHAWFAVAT

-231 VTFGAWLEDGFGFGA
+231 VTFGAWLEDDFGFGA
-246 ARISAV
+246 ARISAI

-258 IELLASTSSARLT
+258 IELFASTSSARLT
-271 DTWGKENSIAI
+271 DRWGKERSIAI
-282 GALLIVPSGI
+282 GALVIAPAGIV
-292 LLALGESNLIVGVI
+292 LALGGSNLVVGVAAI
-306 AVIIY
+306 VIY
-311 FMSFEFSVVSLL
+311 FMGFEFSVVSLL
-323 PLATQLVPN
+323 PVATQLVPN

-344 GTVGRAVMSRVATTT
+344 GTVGRAVMAPIATTT
-359 YANYGIGAPAMIG
+359 YANHGIGAPALIG
-372 AVFGILGAACILSFR
+372 ATFGVLGAVCISSFR

>member
-1 MLSRGLDDSF
+1 MLGRGLDDSF

-17 NITAVTATRL
+17 NITAVTAARL

-39 LAIIAKGFNA
+39 LAIIAKGFDA
-49 SIEDVGIALAIS
+49 SIEDIGIAVAIS

-70 AGRFVDR
+70 AGRLVDR
-77 LTHRTSMLLGLIGTA
+77 LSHRTSMLLGLVGTA
-92 VGCII
+92 LGCMI
-97 AALATNL
+97 AALAPNL
-104 TMFGVGVAVLTL
+104 FTFGVGIAVLAL
-116 TKQSFDLGLGAWIAD
+116 TKQSFDLGLGSWIAD

-160 GVITALTSWR
+160 GLITAISSWR
-170 VAYWVGVTSLVI
+170 VAYWVGIAMLAWFVLVI
-182 CVVVIAG
+182 G
-189 RINARPRAHHV
+189 RRVNAQPRATHV
-200 HVHGTPKR
+200 HVHGAPRR
-208 ITGRSWLVVAT
+208 ITGHAWFAVAT

-231 VTFGAWLEDGFGFGA
+231 VTFGAWLEDDFGFGA
-246 ARISAV
+246 ARISAI

-258 IELLASTSSARLT
+258 IELFASTSSARLT
-271 DTWGKENSIAI
+271 DRWGKERSIAI
-282 GALLIVPSGI
+282 GALVIAPAGIV
-292 LLALGESNLIVGVI
+292 LALGGSNLVVGVAAI
-306 AVIIY
+306 VIY
-311 FMSFEFSVVSLL
+311 FMGFEFSVVSLL
-323 PLATQLVPN
+323 PVATQLVPN

-344 GTVGRAVMSRVATTT
+344 GTVGRAVMAPIATTT
-359 YANYGIGAPAMIG
+359 YANHGIGAPALIG
-372 AVFGILGAACILSFR
+372 ATFGVLGAVCISSFS